1 MDRGRPRRAP
11 PERQQLNETNK
22 IRESSTTMVS
32 LRKPTAIIVTAW
44 PTFTTPLLRLQYV
57 AAFSAPPTLFVNH
70 DVRHQGRVKHSI
82 LSTTALHLSSSDI
95 QAKLM
100 AQMAKLQERDRSSRE
115 ISTTVSRHESKCR
128 CMILFSFSSGL
139 ISYKFCY
146 RPTDLSLLR
155 ITISWI
161 FLPCSGLG
169 CCI

>member
-32 LRKPTAIIVTAW
+32 LRKPKAIIVTAW

-70 DVRHQGRVKHSI
+70 DVRHQGRVKNSI
-82 LSTTALHLSSSDI
+82 LSTTTALHLSSSDI

-100 AQMAKLQERDRSSRE
+100 VQMAKLQERDRSSRE
-115 ISTTVSRHESKCR
+115 ISTTVSRHKSKSR
-128 CMILFSFSSGL
+128 CIILSSCSSG
-139 ISYKFCY
+139 
-146 RPTDLSLLR
+146 
-155 ITISWI
+155 
-161 FLPCSGLG
+161 
-169 CCI
+169 